1 MSEWKKTSC
10 VLCFSNCGLEVTTEG
25 SRILKVRRTRRI
37 LGRRGISAERG
48 QHRLFSEQPERLKYP

>member
-25 SRILKVRRTRRI
+25 SRILKVRADKGT
-37 LGRRGISAERG
+37 LGHRVYLPQRG
-48 QHRLFSEQPERLKYP
+48 QHRLLPE